1 MKRHLRIREGVA
13 LAGLAVS
20 LLVPSAAFAQGQA
33 PSPLGLVEAPKSVPA
48 GVPLAKVGIEIDG
61 YWTDLFHED
70 LWDRRSGLLVGDF
83 TGLPLNDAGKLG
95 AVSWDPGWFAI
106 PEEQCRPHTG
116 IYGLRG
122 PTGLQI
128 VKVTNPQTYRL
139 ERYDLL
145 LGLSERTVW
154 MDGRPHPSADA
165 PHTFAGF
172 STGRWEGNV
181 LKVTT
186 THTKAGYLQRNGPPH
201 SDEAIGTEWWIR
213 QGDTLM
219 LIAIIDDP
227 GYLSEPLMRT
237 TNWRLDTAVQKAGGR
252 GQVDCGP
259 FQMTDERGGDRKHF
273 VPHYKLNEYEAHKEF
288 QQTFGVPQEAAFGG
302 AETLYP
308 EYMAKFDQM
317 RQQYLRPAASRS
329 TAARVPVA
337 RRGFVG
343 EWRLNRAKSNFEVSW
358 RREGLDGRDGSAP
371 ERRIIRVVAP
381 GDGLFSFTVDTQI
394 VANDTGFHR
403 VEYSARFDEK
413 DYRSQGGAVESFSL
427 KRLDEQTFERT
438 GKIKGSAVESGTW
451 KLSADGKSLSVT
463 QTGTAEGGTYK
474 NIQVFDR
481 IDE

>member
-1 MKRHLRIREGVA
+1 MTKQRNLIGGITLMVLAATLTCISTAAAQEPGIVA
-13 LAGLAVS
+13 AS
-20 LLVPSAAFAQGQA
+20 SDVPQGT
-33 PSPLGLVEAPKSVPA
+33 PFTTVP
-48 GVPLAKVGIEIDG
+48 IDIDG

-83 TGLPLNDAGKLG
+83 TGLPLTEAGKLG
-95 AVSWDPGWFAI
+95 AASWDPGWFAI

-128 VKVTNPQTYRL
+128 AKVTNPQTYRL
-139 ERYDLL
+139 ERYDIL
-145 LGLSERTVW
+145 LGLSERTIW
-154 MDGRPHPSADA
+154 MDGRPHPPENA

-201 SDEAIGTEWWIR
+201 SDQAVGTEWWIR

-219 LIAIIDDP
+219 LIALIEDP
-227 GYLSEPLMRT
+227 GYLAEPLMRT
-237 TNWRLDTAVQKAGGR
+237 TNWRLDPAIQRGGGR

-259 FQMTDERGGDRKHF
+259 FQVTDERGGGQQKHF
-273 VPHYKLNEYEAHKEF
+273 VPHYLLGNYEVHKEF
-288 QQTFGVPQEAAFGG
+288 QQQFGIPQEAAFGG
-302 AETLYP
+302 PETLYP
-308 EYMAKFDQM
+308 EYMTKLAQLQTQFLK
-317 RQQYLRPAASRS
+317 PAVTRS
-329 TAARVPVA
+329 TANRVPVS

-381 GDGLFSFTVDTQI
+381 GDGLFSFAIDTQI
-394 VANDTGFHR
+394 VSNDTGFHR
-403 VEYSARFDEK
+403 VEYSARFDDK
-413 DYRSQGGAVESFSL
+413 DYQSLGGAIETFAM

-438 GKIKGSAVESGTW
+438 GKIKGAVVETGTW
-451 KLSADGKSLSVT
+451 KLSDDGRTLTVT
-463 QTGTAEGGTYK
+463 QNGTVEGAAYK
-474 NIQVFDR
+474 NVQVFER